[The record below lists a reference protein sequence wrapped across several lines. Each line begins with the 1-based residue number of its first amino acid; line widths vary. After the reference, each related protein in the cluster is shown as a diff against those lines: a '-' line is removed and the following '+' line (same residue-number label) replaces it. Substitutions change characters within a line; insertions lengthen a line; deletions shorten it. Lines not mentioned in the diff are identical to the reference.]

1 MARPGRTRIEPRG
14 LLDSRLS
21 GTRPPVRPPNVFAG
35 PYMDRA
41 ARWRKDPA
49 AIAAALADP
58 QARLLPV
65 LESRNLVRRTAQGWA
80 AGFVRVADRQTVHG
94 RPEDWILLGHF
105 RGTPCF
111 ACEACQD
118 GSPASADTSPGHT
131 SYEDLRRA
139 AGLLP
144 DDEAG
149 LLAYARAMVWWRQRS
164 RHCGACGSP
173 TSLASAGHV
182 ARCLNPACGAEQ
194 FPRTDPAIIVL
205 VTDGDRALLGRQA
218 AWPAGRYSTIAGFVE
233 PGESLEDAVAREV
246 AEETGV
252 AVRDSTYHSSQ
263 PWPFP
268 SSLMIGF
275 TATAS
280 PAAATQPDDELE
292 DVRWFTRED
301 IASGFPRLP
310 LPQSVSF
317 RLIEDWYDSGASL
330 ALRSTPGVK
339 LWGRPDR

>member
-1 MARPGRTRIEPRG
+1 MDRGFVGVRGQAGHGRTR
-14 LLDSRLS
+14 
-21 GTRPPVRPPNVFAG
+21 
-35 PYMDRA
+35 
-41 ARWRKDPA
+41 
-49 AIAAALADP
+49 
-58 QARLLPV
+58 
-65 LESRNLVRRTAQGWA
+65 
-80 AGFVRVADRQTVHG
+80 
-94 RPEDWILLGHF
+94 DWILLGQFHG
-105 RGTPCF
+105 RPCF
-111 ACEACQD
+111 ACDAAHD
-118 GSPASADTSPGHT
+118 GSPATETDA
-131 SYEDLRRA
+131 SYEDLRRT

-149 LLAYARAMVWWRQRS
+149 LLAYARAMVSWRQRS

-173 TSLASAGHV
+173 TSGASAGHV
-182 ARCLNPACGAEQ
+182 ARCSNEGCGAEQ
-194 FPRTDPAIIVL
+194 FPRIDPAIIVL
-205 VTDGDRALLGRQA
+205 VTDGERALLGRQA

-246 AEETGV
+246 LEETGV
-252 AVRDSTYHSSQ
+252 AVHESTYHSSQ

-280 PAAATQPDDELE
+280 AEAVAKPDEELE

-301 IASGFPRLP
+301 IASGFPGLP

-317 RLIEDWYDSGASL
+317 RLIEDWYDAGSSL
-330 ALRSTPGVK
+330 PLRATPGVK